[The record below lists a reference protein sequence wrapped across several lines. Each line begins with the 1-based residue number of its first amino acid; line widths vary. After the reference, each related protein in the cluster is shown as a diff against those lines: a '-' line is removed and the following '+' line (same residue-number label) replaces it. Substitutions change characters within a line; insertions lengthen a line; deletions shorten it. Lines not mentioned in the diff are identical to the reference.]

1 MGELSR
7 AVESVEKELESKV
20 GNSVEPKDTN
30 NDNIL
35 RVYGHD
41 APHEPACIVGNR
53 KALEALRESID
64 CALDS
69 GKDSFYVWDDYGDA
83 YMVTVEVDE

>member
-35 RVYGHD
+35 HVYGHD
-41 APHEPACIVGNR
+41 APHEAAVIVGNR

-69 GKDSFYVWDDYGDA
+69 I
-83 YMVTVEVDE
+83 E